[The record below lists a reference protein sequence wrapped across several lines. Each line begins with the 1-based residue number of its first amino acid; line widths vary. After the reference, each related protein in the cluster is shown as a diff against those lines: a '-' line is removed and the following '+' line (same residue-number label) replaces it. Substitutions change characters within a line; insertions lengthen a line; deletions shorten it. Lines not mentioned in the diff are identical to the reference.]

1 MQKIGNYSLIA
12 LLFVVFFNV
21 LGVYELSA
29 QVVTATVSET
39 KPYKGERLVLTIEV
53 SGENFKSIDL
63 PELPALTG
71 VQYLSTSP
79 STSQSF
85 TMINGQTSRK
95 YGYSYYLQA
104 TELGN
109 FTIPSVTIN
118 VDGKN
123 FRTNPI
129 KITVIDRSSQAPKEK
144 ADAMDDLFIRL
155 EVSNTNPLVN
165 EQIQAKVV
173 LYFKQ
178 NTEVLS
184 YQPNPSWKAE
194 GFWKEELND
203 GKEVVIESV
212 VMNGVRYRKAVLM
225 NYALFPSKPGRL
237 VLNPFEVSCTI
248 RVPVS
253 ANHPFAGWGS
263 FGSTQRVLDL
273 KSAPI
278 VINARD
284 LPSGAEG
291 FSLGAVGQFSL
302 NRTATKTRLLVG
314 ETVEVVTDVSGVGN
328 IALINVPKYEYP
340 EGFEIYDP
348 QIQTS
353 VNRNGV
359 VVNGNKMIKDV
370 LIARRPG
377 TLTIPAATVSWY
389 NNKTQGWQ
397 KVTLPELRFTVEK
410 DPNAI
415 ASGQRLTVNSTQL
428 ITGSPKL
435 TQSRDRLN
443 YSSLWIWLGL
453 MSPFMVF
460 GLGTLFLR
468 YIEKLDTDV
477 YFSRAQRAYRSAT
490 KQLER
495 AKLEA
500 ESGDI
505 KHGYNL
511 IHKALTGFIA
521 DRLRL
526 PVAGLSDME
535 YIDALKSKTNS
546 FTDLEVVSSLV
557 QKCSLIAFAPVT
569 DYSSF
574 EKDHSVAVELLLNL
588 KKHI

>member
-1 MQKIGNYSLIA
+1 MQKIGNSNLFKVLI
-12 LLFVVFFNV
+12 VFIFGGILAPKLN
-21 LGVYELSA
+21 A

-63 PELPALTG
+63 PELPTLTG
-71 VQYLSTSP
+71 LQYLSTSP

-104 TELGN
+104 MELGN
-109 FTIPSVTIN
+109 FTIPAVTIN

-123 FRTNPI
+123 FRTNPV
-129 KITVIDRSSQAPKEK
+129 KVTVIDRSTQAPKEK

-155 EVSNTNPLVN
+155 EVSNTKPLVN

-237 VLNPFEVSCTI
+237 VLNPFEVSCSI

-253 ANHPFAGWGS
+253 SNHPFSGWGS

-273 KSAPI
+273 KSAPV

-284 LPSGAEG
+284 LPNGAEG
-291 FSLGAVGQFSL
+291 FSLGSVGQFSIK
-302 NRTATKTRLLVG
+302 RSSTKTQLLVG
-314 ETVEVVTDVSGVGN
+314 ETVEVVTDISGVGN

-340 EGFEIYDP
+340 DGFEIYDP
-348 QIQTS
+348 QVQTS

-359 VVNGNKMIKDV
+359 VVNGNKLIKDV

-389 NNKTQGWQ
+389 NNKTQSWQ
-397 KVTLPELRFTVEK
+397 KATLPELAFTVAK
-410 DPNAI
+410 DPNATTTN
-415 ASGQRLTVNSTQL
+415 QRLSVNSTQL
-428 ITGSPKL
+428 YSGAITFDRWS
-435 TQSRDRLN
+435 DRLV
-443 YSSLWIWLGL
+443 YRSIWFWIALV
-453 MSPFMVF
+453 SPFMVF
-460 GLGTLFLR
+460 MLGSAVQR
-468 YIEKLDTDV
+468 YVEKLDTDI
-477 YFSRAQRAYRSAT
+477 YFSRAQRAYRKAT
-490 KQLER
+490 VQLQD
-495 AKLEA
+495 AKEKA
-500 ESGDI
+500 ETGDI

-526 PVAGLSDME
+526 PVAGLSDAE
-535 YIDALKSKTNS
+535 YIEVLNHKKSS
-546 FTDLEVVSSLV
+546 FTDIEPLSNLI
-557 QKCSLIAFAPVT
+557 QKCSLIAFAPFT
-569 DYSSF
+569 DYPSF
-574 EKDHSVAVELLLNL
+574 EKDYTIANELLMNL
-588 KKHI
+588 KKCI